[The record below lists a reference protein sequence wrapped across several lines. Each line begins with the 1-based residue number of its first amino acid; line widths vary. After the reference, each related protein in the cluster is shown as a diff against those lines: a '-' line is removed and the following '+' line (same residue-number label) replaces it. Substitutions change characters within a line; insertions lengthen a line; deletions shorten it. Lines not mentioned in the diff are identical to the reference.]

1 MGGEEGG
8 GAEEGGMGRSSGE
21 YVVRYIIIIV
31 QNTLIV
37 CLVVG
42 ATDYMPTTKHDPDKE
57 GRQGCVG
64 ITYPHDLAHTS
75 QMMTRVRVHHTSSSP
90 QLAWY
95 GEEERGGVCKEE
107 GG

>member
-1 MGGEEGG
+1 MPEERVEGDRGGGG

-64 ITYPHDLAHTS
+64 TAAA
-75 QMMTRVRVHHTSSSP
+75 V
-90 QLAWY
+90 
-95 GEEERGGVCKEE
+95 
-107 GG
+107 